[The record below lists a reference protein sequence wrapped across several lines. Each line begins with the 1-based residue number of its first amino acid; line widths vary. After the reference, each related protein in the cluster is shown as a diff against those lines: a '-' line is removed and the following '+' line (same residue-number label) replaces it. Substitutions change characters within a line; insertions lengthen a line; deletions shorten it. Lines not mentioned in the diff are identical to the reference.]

1 MAYFERTRKQIRE
14 LIEQSRGG
22 AKLLRLS
29 VQKNEYIMVGKDVKI
44 TFLGGVK
51 NQAHIMIDAPKEI
64 NIARGRAIEKRAATE
79 KNYK

>member
-1 MAYFERTRKQIRE
+1 M
-14 LIEQSRGG
+14 
-22 AKLLRLS
+22 LRLS
-29 VQKNEYIMVGKDVKI
+29 VQKDEYIMVGKDVKI

-79 KNYK
+79 KNYKYIFSAANLYFIQIRKY

>member
-1 MAYFERTRKQIRE
+1 M
-14 LIEQSRGG
+14 
-22 AKLLRLS
+22 LRLS

-64 NIARGRAIEKRAATE
+64 NIARGRAIEKRESSNKRICNNTVITGG
-79 KNYK
+79 

>member
-1 MAYFERTRKQIRE
+1 M
-14 LIEQSRGG
+14 
-22 AKLLRLS
+22 LRLS
-29 VQKNEYIMVGKDVKI
+29 VQKDEYIMVGKDVKI

-79 KNYK
+79 KSVMIK